1 MCLIKK
7 PEIAYKILPRS
18 FKMPLNRRQKWRI
31 EKIQAERIARA
42 NRVADDNDVE
52 IDANDA
58 QTGKVI
64 TRYGQHLLVE
74 NESGDLFQ
82 CTGRRNIEI
91 SVAGDQVIFQTTEEN
106 KGVVTAL
113 LERTNSLTRSQ
124 KLIAA
129 NIDELWL
136 VVAIEPHYQ
145 FELIDRYLV
154 VAENAGLPINI
165 VVNKIELSNNF
176 EQVIH
181 DFSMYKS
188 AGYSVSYLSVKEQ
201 TNVAEFKA
209 QLNHKT
215 HIFLGQSGVGK
226 SSLINELIPDL
237 NLRVN
242 ELSTKSKLGKH
253 TTTNTTLYHIPS
265 GGDLI
270 DSPGIREFQL
280 DDLTDKEILSGFR
293 EFKPFI
299 GECKFRNCAHIKEPK
314 CAIKTAVEN
323 GDIHPMRYTSYLQ
336 LIDA

>member
-1 MCLIKK
+1 LS
-7 PEIAYKILPRS
+7 LT
-18 FKMPLNRRQKWRI
+18 RRQQWRI

-42 NRVADDNDVE
+42 QRASSDSETLLDE
-52 IDANDA
+52 AGEA
-58 QTGKVI
+58 QTGLVI
-64 TRYGQHLLVE
+64 TRYGQRLLVE
-74 NESGDLFQ
+74 SESGKLRQ
-82 CTGRRNIEI
+82 CTGRKNIEL
-91 SVAGDQVIFQTTEEN
+91 SVAGDQVIFQSIGEN
-106 KGVVTAL
+106 EGVVTAL
-113 LERTNSLTRSQ
+113 LKRDNQLSRSY

-129 NIDELWL
+129 NIDQLWL
-136 VVAIEPHYQ
+136 VVAVEPHYQ

-165 VVNKIELSNNF
+165 VVNKIELSQDF
-176 EQVIH
+176 EQIKT
-181 DFSMYKS
+181 DFSMYES
-188 AGYSVSYLSVKEQ
+188 AGYSVAYLSVNEQ
-201 TNVAEFKA
+201 TNIDSFKA
-209 QLNHKT
+209 LLDDKT

-242 ELSTKSKLGKH
+242 EISVKSKLGKH

-299 GECKFRNCAHIKEPK
+299 GQCKFRNCAHINEPK
-314 CAIKTAVEN
+314 CAIKQAVEI
-323 GDIHPMRYTSYLQ
+323 GDIHTKRYQNYLN
-336 LIDA
+336 LIT

>member
-1 MCLIKK
+1 MDLT
-7 PEIAYKILPRS
+7 
-18 FKMPLNRRQKWRI
+18 RRQKWRI

-42 NRVADDNDVE
+42 NRVADDNELTLKSD
-52 IDANDA
+52 NA
-58 QTGKVI
+58 QTGLVI
-64 TRYGQHLLVE
+64 TRYGQRLLVE
-74 NESGDLFQ
+74 AQSGELYQ
-82 CTGRRNIEI
+82 CTGRRNIEL
-91 SVAGDQVIFQTTEEN
+91 SVAGDQVVFQTTDNNE
-106 KGVVTAL
+106 GVVTAL
-113 LERTNSLTRSQ
+113 LPRDNFLTRSQ

-165 VVNKIELSNNF
+165 VVNKIELSDDF
-176 EQVIH
+176 DQVKH
-181 DFSMYKS
+181 DFSLYES
-188 AGYSVSYLSVKEQ
+188 AGYSVHYLSVKAQ

-209 QLNHKT
+209 QLKHKA

-242 ELSTKSKLGKH
+242 EISTKSKLGKH

-280 DDLTDKEILSGFR
+280 DDLTDKEILSGFK

-299 GECKFRNCAHIKEPK
+299 GECKFRNCAHINEPK
-314 CAIKTAVEN
+314 CAIKTAVEDGAIN
-323 GDIHPMRYTSYLQ
+323 PKRYHSYLQ
-336 LIDA
+336 LIGA

>member
-1 MCLIKK
+1 MDLT
-7 PEIAYKILPRS
+7 
-18 FKMPLNRRQKWRI
+18 RRQKWRI

-42 NRVADDNDVE
+42 NRVADDNE
-52 IDANDA
+52 LTLESENA
-58 QTGKVI
+58 QTGLVI
-64 TRYGQHLLVE
+64 TRYGQRLLVE
-74 NESGDLFQ
+74 AQSGELYQ
-82 CTGRRNIEI
+82 CTGRRNIEL
-91 SVAGDQVIFQTTEEN
+91 SVAGDQVIFQTTDNGE
-106 KGVVTAL
+106 GVVTAL
-113 LERTNSLTRSQ
+113 LPRDNFLTRSQ

-165 VVNKIELSNNF
+165 VVNKIELSDDF
-176 EQVIH
+176 DQVKH
-181 DFSMYKS
+181 DFSLYES
-188 AGYSVSYLSVKEQ
+188 AGYSVHYLSVKAQ

-209 QLNHKT
+209 QLKHKA

-242 ELSTKSKLGKH
+242 EISTKSKLGKH

-280 DDLTDKEILSGFR
+280 DDLTDKEILSGFK

-299 GECKFRNCAHIKEPK
+299 GECKFRNCAHINEPK
-314 CAIKTAVEN
+314 CAIKTAVEDGAIN
-323 GDIHPMRYTSYLQ
+323 PKRYHSYLQ
-336 LIDA
+336 LIGA

>member
-1 MCLIKK
+1 MSLT
-7 PEIAYKILPRS
+7 
-18 FKMPLNRRQKWRI
+18 RRQKWRI

-42 NRVADDNDVE
+42 NKASDNSEDLLDNAGE
-52 IDANDA
+52 A
-58 QTGKVI
+58 QTGLVI

-74 NESGDLFQ
+74 AESGELYQ
-82 CTGRRNIEI
+82 CTGRRNIEL
-91 SVAGDQVIFQTTEEN
+91 SVAGDQVIFQIIGNDE
-106 KGVVTAL
+106 GVVTAL
-113 LERTNSLTRSQ
+113 LERDNLLRRSQ
-124 KLIAA
+124 KVIAA
-129 NIDELWL
+129 NIDQLWL

-165 VVNKIELSNNF
+165 VVNKIELS
-176 EQVIH
+176 QKMDQIKY
-181 DFSMYKS
+181 DFSMYES
-188 AGYSVSYLSVKEQ
+188 AGYSVHYLSVEEQ
-201 TNVAEFKA
+201 TNIAELKA
-209 QLNHKT
+209 LLNDKT

-242 ELSTKSKLGKH
+242 EISTKSKLGKH

-299 GECKFRNCAHIKEPK
+299 GQCKFRNCAHINEPN
-314 CAIKTAVEN
+314 CAIKQAVES
-323 GDIHPMRYTSYLQ
+323 GEIHMQRYQNYLN
-336 LIDA
+336 LIS

>member
-1 MCLIKK
+1 MSLT
-7 PEIAYKILPRS
+7 
-18 FKMPLNRRQKWRI
+18 RRQKWRI

-42 NRVADDNDVE
+42 NRAADNSD
-52 IDANDA
+52 DAELDDGDA
-58 QTGKVI
+58 QTGLVI
-64 TRYGQHLLVE
+64 TRYGQRLLVE
-74 NESGDLFQ
+74 AESGEMLQ
-82 CTGRRNIEI
+82 CTGRRNIEL
-91 SVAGDQVIFQTTEEN
+91 SVAGDQVIYQTTDNGE
-106 KGVVTAL
+106 GVVTAL
-113 LERTNSLTRSQ
+113 LARENSLVRSQ

-154 VAENAGLPINI
+154 VAENANLPINI
-165 VVNKIELSNNF
+165 VVNKIELSSDIDK
-176 EQVIH
+176 VKR
-181 DFSMYKS
+181 DFSMYES
-188 AGYSVSYLSVKEQ
+188 AGYNVSYLSVNEKI
-201 TNVAEFKA
+201 NIAEFKS
-209 QLNHKT
+209 QLNDKT

-242 ELSTKSKLGKH
+242 EISTKSKLGKH

-270 DSPGIREFQL
+270 DSPGIREFKL
-280 DDLTDKEILSGFR
+280 DELTDKEILSGFK

-299 GECKFRNCAHIKEPK
+299 GQCKFRNCAHIKEPK

-323 GDIHPMRYTSYLQ
+323 GDIHPLRYANYLQ
-336 LIDA
+336 LIGL